1 MKLQRCQFLF
11 LSSLRAI
18 CTGFIEWK
26 LFRQNLE
33 NPGLEAVIAAN
44 PAKKDLLLRF
54 VSVADI
60 GTGAKVQYAVAWS
73 MNFYYQKNPYNLV
86 ILGGHNIYNYNNGF

>member
-18 CTGFIEWK
+18 CTAFIEWK
-26 LFRQNLE
+26 LFRENLE
-33 NPGLEAVIAAN
+33 NPRLEAVIAAN

-60 GTGAKVQYAVAWS
+60 RNWC
-73 MNFYYQKNPYNLV
+73 
-86 ILGGHNIYNYNNGF
+86 